1 MFKIN
6 WWIHSSSS
14 SRYSE
19 FVEKKTGVAV
29 RIGLS
34 LSGLQ
39 PMLAS
44 AMELVVSSTS
54 WERAQEGYFL
64 GTL

>member
-1 MFKIN
+1 M
-6 WWIHSSSS
+6 
-14 SRYSE
+14 
-19 FVEKKTGVAV
+19 
-29 RIGLS
+29 RIGLA
-34 LSGLQ
+34 LSDLQ
-39 PMLAS
+39 PTLAG